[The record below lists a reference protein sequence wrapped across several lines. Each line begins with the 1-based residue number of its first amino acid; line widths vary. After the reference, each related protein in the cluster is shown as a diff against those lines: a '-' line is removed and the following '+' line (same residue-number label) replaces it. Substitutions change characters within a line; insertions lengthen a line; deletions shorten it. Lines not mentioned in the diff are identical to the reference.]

1 MTTQLA
7 PNSMSLPPPSSFELD
22 LLDGDRAVGW
32 ISGSAVGFRGFA
44 NETEA
49 AHAAWVAH
57 RTLARRLARRHG
69 GRPAPIDV
77 EPLAIARDADRETIL
92 ASGRPVA
99 TLVRPSANSRSGPET
114 FGFEIQVP
122 VAADELAMR
131 SKGYLMYRTLRKSG
145 LRWAMWDKRRAVTPR
160 PAVARRQPV
169 AVPAPRPGQPLPS
182 AIAFV
187 SKLVLAAIATVMGA
201 ALVVAAPRTV
211 TVPIGMVLVAGLV
224 ASGLVALVGR
234 WRAARSSRPA
244 APRRSSSPH
253 TTDLR
258 DAAGLRDRSDESMR
272 ELGWLALG
280 IVSITVL
287 VLALV
292 VPEEIAVAFAAI
304 GFGGL
309 VAFRVTAAWGGWVPH
324 RNARG
329 ESRAQ
334 SDQVALQREVVP
346 NVAPSRSNGARGGPS
361 QRMAAESRNG
371 TSPRLTTSSRTRI
384 STFR

>member
-7 PNSMSLPPPSSFELD
+7 PNSMSLPPPSSLELD

-32 ISGSAVGFRGFA
+32 ISAQAVGFRGFA

-57 RTLARRLARRHG
+57 RTLGRRLARRHG

-77 EPLAIARDADRETIL
+77 EPLAITRDADRETIL
-92 ASGRPVA
+92 ASDRPIA
-99 TLVRPSANSRSGPET
+99 TLVRPSTHSRSGPET
-114 FGFEIQVP
+114 FGFEIHVP

-131 SKGYLMYRTLRKSG
+131 SKAYLMYRTLRKSG
-145 LRWAMWDKRRAVTPR
+145 LRWAMWDKRRAVTPG
-160 PAVARRQPV
+160 PAAAQRQP
-169 AVPAPRPGQPLPS
+169 ASVPAPRPGQPLPS
-182 AIAFV
+182 AITFV

-201 ALVVAAPRTV
+201 ALIVAAPRTL

-224 ASGLVALVGR
+224 ASSLVALVGR
-234 WRAARSSRPA
+234 W
-244 APRRSSSPH
+244 
-253 TTDLR
+253 
-258 DAAGLRDRSDESMR
+258 RSDESMR

-309 VAFRVTAAWGGWVPH
+309 VAFRVTAAWAGWVP
-324 RNARG
+324 
-329 ESRAQ
+329 
-334 SDQVALQREVVP
+334 
-346 NVAPSRSNGARGGPS
+346 
-361 QRMAAESRNG
+361 
-371 TSPRLTTSSRTRI
+371 RLVTSSHTPI